1 VIATASSNYEEQ
13 FDRIPYAKEYYEK
26 FCDIRGKKL
35 DQESHFKKYADEY
48 PEDQKRL
55 YKTGRAYFVNMQ

>member
-1 VIATASSNYEEQ
+1 MPKNTMRNSVT
-13 FDRIPYAKEYYEK
+13 YAA
-26 FCDIRGKKL
+26 KKL